1 MFRNF
6 GVIVASVATAW
17 STATGSLDVR
27 FSMSIVVAAGLFW
40 GRNALI
46 SGLVGLGGAYLLF
59 GSSADHSI
67 VDGRIGPLIAVI
79 ALAILETLALFVAIE
94 RTIARVHPVTP
105 AARIW
110 KFLFCVALISVVG
123 GWSETLLVSW
133 INRDVAMA
141 SVSQGIG
148 IAIASIIAAIIASRK
163 GSHWFR
169 YDKSVAAELLAPL
182 VIVMMT
188 LVAIEITR
196 QVWERQDRDN
206 LMFVAEAAQTGF
218 LKSTAEQLSMLSL
231 QVNNSESVI
240 VQDPTRFEEQLQTL
254 VLGQSEISVAALVNV
269 EANGSLL
276 VDQSLSRLESQSVSS
291 FKTAVGKF
299 DGVKLVATQNDE
311 VQLLG
316 IEDISLSGSSAEP
329 NIYFAMPVK
338 QGATNATS
346 REFVVTAYSIPELL
360 RSGMAAFS
368 GLVDD
373 VQIEITD
380 VEDTAVNE
388 SVISTSLW
396 VEGDNTSQPSQ
407 TASSDGVISDLRLR
421 FTASPMEN
429 FGIEVR
435 STVLVLG
442 IEVLFGLAML
452 LVLLQGSN
460 AQYRLFLERR
470 RRELLLEAAL
480 DATPGKSVVFDE
492 SLKVLAA
499 NQEVR
504 DEFPGA
510 IPGLD
515 VTAIFGLTPDSGRA
529 RLVIDALQQALDGEV
544 AHAELGEDDLDS
556 SMRIVEIEAY
566 PIHGMSNDRVG
577 FLHATDSTERRS
589 LAMRSSQS
597 ERMESLGALAGG
609 LAHDFN
615 NLLFVT
621 LGNLQLMA
629 MNDTIANDEKLSK
642 FVSRSMSAVER
653 GAEITKSLL
662 AVARSQPLEESA
674 VTLSD
679 LVKGL
684 LPLMRQALGAGRQVE
699 VDIPDPSVQL
709 MVDAGRLSSC
719 ILNLTFN
726 SRDAMGPTGTL
737 KISARQVPET
747 QTLELSV
754 ADDGKGMPADVVARA
769 FEPFFTTKRAGSGTG
784 LGLAT
789 VYAFAKQSG
798 GTAYL
803 ESRLGVGTTVTLSLP
818 IHTGLVKADERAVQ
832 RRSGRRVVVADDEQS
847 LAEMVASWL
856 IDMGVD
862 ARFETS
868 PKAALELIET
878 FEPDV
883 LVSDA
888 NFGEEMDGIQL
899 ARLAVA
905 IVPDLAVIFMT
916 GYSASM
922 KELQEQGERTL
933 AKPFSREDLYSAL
946 SPLIAEARDG
956 ENIEGGEQ
964 S

>member
-1 MFRNF
+1 MRTPFVRF
-6 GVIVASVATAW
+6 LVTFAFSVAAAW
-17 STATGSLDVR
+17 STVTGTLDVR
-27 FSMSIVVAAGLFW
+27 FSMALVVSAGLFW
-40 GRNALI
+40 GRGALI
-46 SGLVGLGGAYLLF
+46 SGLVGLGSAYLLM
-59 GSSADHSI
+59 GTSSAHSV
-67 VDGRIGPLIAVI
+67 VDGRIGSLFAIAV
-79 ALAILETLALFVAIE
+79 LAVVETLALFAVIE
-94 RTIARVHPVTP
+94 RTIAHVQSVKP
-105 AARIW
+105 ATRIW
-110 KFLFCVALISVVG
+110 RFLMWAALLAVVG
-123 GWSETLLVSW
+123 GWGETLVVSW
-133 INRDVAMA
+133 IDSDVAM
-141 SVSQGIG
+141 STVSQSIG
-148 IAIASIIAAIIASRK
+148 IATAAVIAAIITSRK
-163 GSHWFR
+163 ASHWFR
-169 YDKSVAAELLAPL
+169 YDKSIAAELLAPL

-188 LVAIEITR
+188 LVAVEITR
-196 QVWERQDRDN
+196 QVWERQDEDN
-206 LMFVAEAAQTGF
+206 LSFVAEAAQTGF
-218 LKSTAEQLSMLSL
+218 LESAAEQLSMLSI
-231 QVNNSESVI
+231 QVKTSDVVI
-240 VQDPTRFEEQLQTL
+240 NQEPSRFEEQLQTL
-254 VLGQSEISVAALVNV
+254 VLGQAEISVAALVNFD
-269 EANGSLL
+269 ESGSLSI
-276 VDQSLSRLESQSVSS
+276 DQSLSRLEAPSINSFTASVR
-291 FKTAVGKF
+291 KF
-299 DGVKLVATQNDE
+299 DSAELVADE
-311 VQLLG
+311 NSDVRFLG
-316 IEDISLSGSSAEP
+316 IEDIALSGSTVEP
-329 NIYFAMPVK
+329 NIFFALPITS
-338 QGATNATS
+338 GLPTS
-346 REFVVTAYSIPELL
+346 RSQQFVVVAYSIPELL

-380 VEDTAVNE
+380 VETDE
-388 SVISTSLW
+388 ISTSLW
-396 VEGDNTSQPSQ
+396 VEGDNKSQPSRS
-407 TASSDGVISDLRLR
+407 ASSDGVISDLRLR
-421 FTASPMEN
+421 FIASPMAN

-452 LVLLQGSN
+452 LVLLQGAN

-515 VTAIFGLTPDSGRA
+515 VTAIFGLKPDSGRA
-529 RLVIDALQQALDGEV
+529 RLVIDALQQALNGEV
-544 AHAELGEDDLDS
+544 ARTELGEDDLDS

-566 PIHGMSNDRVG
+566 PIHGMSTDRVG
-577 FLHATDSTERRS
+577 FLHATDSTDRRS

-629 MNDTIANDEKLSK
+629 MNETIANDEKLSK

-699 VDIPDPSVQL
+699 VEIPDPTVQL

-737 KISARQVPET
+737 KISARQVAET

-946 SPLIAEARDG
+946 SPLIAEVLDE
-956 ENIEGGEQ
+956 ENGNSHE
-964 S
+964 

>member
-1 MFRNF
+1 MRNPMFRNF

-17 STATGSLDVR
+17 PTATGSLDVR
-27 FSMSIVVAAGLFW
+27 FSMAIVVAAGLFW
-40 GRNALI
+40 GRSALM

-67 VDGRIGPLIAVI
+67 VDGHIGSLIAVT
-79 ALAILETLALFVAIE
+79 ALAILETLTLFVAIE

-105 AARIW
+105 SARIW
-110 KFLFCVALISVVG
+110 KFLFWVALISVVG

-133 INRDVAMA
+133 INRDVTMA

-196 QVWERQDRDN
+196 QVWERQDEDN
-206 LMFVAEAAQTGF
+206 LTFVAEAAQTGF
-218 LKSTAEQLSMLSL
+218 LKSTAEQLSMLRL
-231 QVNNSESVI
+231 QVDNSGSVI

-254 VLGQSEISVAALVNV
+254 VLSQSEISVAALVSV
-269 EANGSLL
+269 EANGSLS
-276 VDQSLSRLESQSVSS
+276 VDQSLSRLESPSVSS

-299 DGVKLVATQNDE
+299 DGAILDSTQNNE

-316 IEDISLSGSSAEP
+316 VEDIALSSSTFEP
-329 NIYFAMPVK
+329 NIYFALPVK
-338 QGATNATS
+338 ESPSQQ
-346 REFVVTAYSIPELL
+346 FVVVSYSIPELL
-360 RSGMAAFS
+360 HSGMAAFS

-373 VQIEITD
+373 VQIEIAD
-380 VEDTAVNE
+380 IANNE
-388 SVISTSLW
+388 ISTSLW
-396 VEGDNTSQPSQ
+396 VEGDNKSQPSKS
-407 TASSDGVISDLRLR
+407 ASSDGVISDLRLR
-421 FTASPMEN
+421 FTASPMAN
-429 FGIEVR
+429 FGIEDR

-442 IEVLFGLAML
+442 IEVIFGLAML
-452 LVLLQGSN
+452 LVLMQGAN

-499 NQEVR
+499 NREVR

-529 RLVIDALQQALDGEV
+529 RLVIEALQQALDGEV
-544 AHAELGEDDLDS
+544 ARAELGEDDLDS

-566 PIHGMSNDRVG
+566 PIQGMSSDRVG

-684 LPLMRQALGAGRQVE
+684 LPLMRQALGSGRQVE

-726 SRDAMGPTGTL
+726 SRDAMGPNGTL
-737 KISARQVPET
+737 RISARQVPET

-803 ESRLGVGTTVTLSLP
+803 ESRPGVGTTVTLSLP
-818 IHTGLVKADERAVQ
+818 IHTGLVQADERAVQ

-868 PKAALELIET
+868 PKAALDLIET

-933 AKPFSREDLYSAL
+933 AKPFSREDLYNAL
-946 SPLIAEARDG
+946 SPLIAEALESESTEG
-956 ENIEGGEQ
+956 IEGGEQ

>member
-1 MFRNF
+1 MRTPFVRF
-6 GVIVASVATAW
+6 LATFAFSVAAAW
-17 STATGSLDVR
+17 STVTGALDVR
-27 FSMSIVVAAGLFW
+27 LSMALVVSAGLFW
-40 GRNALI
+40 GRGALI
-46 SGLVGLGGAYLLF
+46 SGLVGLGSAYLLM
-59 GSSADHSI
+59 GTSSEHSV
-67 VDGRIGPLIAVI
+67 VDGRVGSLIAI
-79 ALAILETLALFVAIE
+79 AVLAVVETLALYAVIE
-94 RTIARVHPVTP
+94 RTIAHVQSVKP
-105 AARIW
+105 ATRIW
-110 KFLFCVALISVVG
+110 RFLMWAAILAVVG
-123 GWSETLLVSW
+123 GWGETLVVSW
-133 INRDVAMA
+133 FDSDVAM
-141 SVSQGIG
+141 STVSQSIG
-148 IAIASIIAAIIASRK
+148 IAIAAVIASIFASRK

-169 YDKSVAAELLAPL
+169 YDKSFAAELLAPL
-182 VIVMMT
+182 VVVMMT
-188 LVAIEITR
+188 LVAVEITR
-196 QVWERQDRDN
+196 QVWERQDEDT
-206 LMFVAEAAQTGF
+206 LSFVAEAAQTGF
-218 LKSTAEQLSMLSL
+218 LESAAEQLSMLSL
-231 QVNNSESVI
+231 QVETSDAVI
-240 VQDPTRFEEQLQTL
+240 SQEPSRFEDQLQTL
-254 VLGQSEISVAALVNV
+254 VLWQSEISVAALVNID
-269 EANGSLL
+269 ASGSLSI
-276 VDQSLSRLESQSVSS
+276 DQSLSRLESPSVNS
-291 FKTAVGKF
+291 FKASVGKF
-299 DGVKLVATQNDE
+299 DGAKLIADE
-311 VQLLG
+311 KSDVQLLG
-316 IEDISLSGSSAEP
+316 IEDITLSGTSVEP
-329 NIYFAMPVK
+329 NIFFALPIK
-338 QGATNATS
+338 SDSPTS
-346 REFVVTAYSIPELL
+346 RSQEFVVVAYSIPELL
-360 RSGMAAFS
+360 RSGISAFS
-368 GLVDD
+368 GLVSD
-373 VQIEITD
+373 VRIEIGQVLTTSPNS
-380 VEDTAVNE
+380 VVE
-388 SVISTSLW
+388 SVWL
-396 VEGDNTSQPSQ
+396 EGEPDARPSQ
-407 TASSDGVISDLRLR
+407 LVTSDGVIGDLRLR
-421 FTASPMEN
+421 FTSSPMKN
-429 FGIEVR
+429 FGVEDQ
-435 STVLVLG
+435 STLLVLG

-452 LVLLQGSN
+452 LVLLQGAN
-460 AQYRLFLERR
+460 AQYQLFLERR

-515 VTAIFGLTPDSGRA
+515 VTAIFGLKPDSGRA
-529 RLVIDALQQALDGEV
+529 RLVIDALQQALNGEV
-544 AHAELGEDDLDS
+544 ARAELGEDDLDS

-629 MNDTIANDEKLSK
+629 MNETIANDEKLSK

-699 VDIPDPSVQL
+699 VDIPDPTVQL

-737 KISARQVPET
+737 KISARQVPGS

-803 ESRLGVGTTVTLSLP
+803 ESRPGVGTTVTLSLP

-946 SPLIAEARDG
+946 SPLIAEALDE
-956 ENIEGGEQ
+956 ENGNGHE
-964 S
+964 